1 MKRALLLI
9 TTLLLLCFSA
19 HAQSAPDDGEITK
32 GDYLNFF
39 FNFAYTP
46 PKDWVIHDEAVKKR
60 IHERAQEEAARTNS
74 LPQLKQTY
82 ALLLISRYPR
92 PTAEIMVNA
101 TIIVAAEKI
110 THLPGQPTAK
120 DYLLSLRAPKAQR
133 GVRAVREELLP
144 FRVGDL
150 EFLRDDYSG
159 EIAGI
164 TIREALFV
172 SVKKGYALI
181 FSFTG
186 GDEKSVE
193 EMVKTMNTLLPLGQ
207 GPGRP

>member
-1 MKRALLLI
+1 
-9 TTLLLLCFSA
+9 
-19 HAQSAPDDGEITK
+19 
-32 GDYLNFF
+32 
-39 FNFAYTP
+39 
-46 PKDWVIHDEAVKKR
+46 
-60 IHERAQEEAARTNS
+60 
-74 LPQLKQTY
+74 
-82 ALLLISRYPR
+82 
-92 PTAEIMVNA
+92 
-101 TIIVAAEKI
+101 
-110 THLPGQPTAK
+110 
-120 DYLLSLRAPKAQR
+120 
-133 GVRAVREELLP
+133 VRAVREELLP

-164 TIREALFV
+164 TIKEALFV